1 MKKVIV
7 HILNT
12 VIIFSLVVLALTLK
26 TGGFSIPVISLSCH
40 HIQNPLIIFVL
51 FWIVRLILTRKQGT
65 SAIESRRKNLRV
77 AGKTGVIIALFWL
90 GSRIFP
96 PHFGNFSLYLPQ
108 ARYVPHPLMIFALSS
123 LFIAGI
129 AYLMYTLVKR
139 LLGETTAIIAMT
151 VFLFS
156 SLCRT
161 LGAGLFPS
169 YTIIILLL
177 GSAVH
182 LSRYFAPNVTAGAAS
197 GSEKSRARLRGH
209 IRPLITGLL
218 FLLSAL
224 LFRYFW
230 MGMSFKPQG
239 LWEMVLFKQRLTTAM
254 PLPGNH
260 LLWIV
265 PGVIILLRGRRRS
278 YLVVLLAVIFLWTFF
293 AADNNKLAAYLPM
306 VCCLSILMGACLSWL
321 VENKLTNRTVFDRNI
336 SFAVAAT
343 FFVLFYFNVNSQ
355 LTHWTGLSL
364 YEAENLPGYG
374 TIIQDR
380 NASGGAAV
388 LKEKD
393 AARKEATVIY
403 GPYHPFLSGE
413 YEATFRLLAG
423 DNTNPRQVAKIDVSS
438 DYGNIILATK
448 RIRGTDFSRK
458 GAYEDFSLR
467 FLLTERM
474 RLEFRVSSFAR
485 IDLTVDEVSMKLL
498 NRQELLSAPRHIP
511 ILMYHKV
518 GANAPTQWWVRTADF
533 REQMRALKKAG
544 YRSVHLKDIYN
555 HKMKKGNLPFHPV
568 VVTFD
573 DGYYN
578 FLTEAFPALEEQGF
592 TATLFIIT
600 GRTADTE
607 ARRMD
612 NSCDGGS
619 ESRHRAEYLIWPE
632 IVHLARQGVEIG
644 SHTITHPNLTRLEKA
659 DLEKEIRESK
669 TILENKLGMPVETF
683 CYPGGKRNGAVI
695 ETVKNAGCKAAVIV
709 YPGIENSE
717 TMDMFN
723 LKRICIRPGVSAEK
737 MLRMIAAR

>member
-12 VIIFSLVVLALTLK
+12 VIILSLVVLALTLK
-26 TGGFSIPVISLSCH
+26 TGGFSIPAISLSCH

-65 SAIESRRKNLRV
+65 SAIESRRRSLRIGGGTRVVVNL
-77 AGKTGVIIALFWL
+77 IALLWL

-96 PHFGNFSLYLPQ
+96 PHFESFSLYLPQ
-108 ARYVPHPLMIFALSS
+108 ARWMPHPLIMFALSS
-123 LFIAGI
+123 LLIAGI
-129 AYLMYTLVKR
+129 AYEMYTFVKR
-139 LLGETTAIIAMT
+139 LLGETTALIAVT
-151 VFLFS
+151 AFLFS
-156 SLCRT
+156 PLCRT
-161 LGAGLFPS
+161 PEAGLFPS
-169 YTIIILLL
+169 YTILLLLL
-177 GSAVH
+177 GAAVH
-182 LSRYFAPNVTAGAAS
+182 LSRYFARNAATGADPC
-197 GSEKSRARLRGH
+197 GGKS
-209 IRPLITGLL
+209 RPLIAGLL

-230 MGMSFKPQG
+230 IGTSFKPQG
-239 LWEMVLFKQRLTTAM
+239 LWEMALFKQRLTTAM

-265 PGVIILLRGRRRS
+265 PGVLIFFSKRRS
-278 YLVVLLAVIFLWTFF
+278 YLVVLLAATFLWTFF

-306 VCCLSILMGACLSWL
+306 VCCLSILMGACLGRL
-321 VENKLTNRTVFDRNI
+321 VENKFTNRTVFDRNI

-355 LTHWTGLSL
+355 LTHWTGLRL
-364 YEAENLPGYG
+364 YEAENLPSYG
-374 TIIQDR
+374 TPIQDR

-393 AARKEATVIY
+393 AARKEAILIY

-423 DNTNPRQVAKIDVSS
+423 DNSNPRQVAKIDVSS

-467 FLLTERM
+467 FLLTEHM
-474 RLEFRVSSFAR
+474 CLEFRVSSFAR
-485 IDLTVDEVSMKLL
+485 IDLTVDKVSMKLL

-511 ILMYHKV
+511 ILMYHKI
-518 GANAPTQWWVRTADF
+518 GTNAPTQWWVKTTDF
-533 REQMRALKKAG
+533 REQMTALKKAG

-555 HKMKKGNLPFHPV
+555 HKMKKRNLPFHPV

-578 FLTEAFPALEEQGF
+578 FLTEAFPALKKQGL
-592 TATLFIIT
+592 TATMFIIT
-600 GRTADTE
+600 GRTADTDT
-607 ARRMD
+607 RRMD
-612 NSCDGGS
+612 NSWDGES
-619 ESRHRAEYLIWPE
+619 ESRYRAEHLIWSE
-632 IVHLARQGVEIG
+632 IIHLAKQGIEIG
-644 SHTITHPNLTRLEKA
+644 SHTITHPNLTRLDKISME
-659 DLEKEIRESK
+659 EEINGSK
-669 TILENKLGMPVETF
+669 IILEDKIGMPVETF

-695 ETVKNAGCKAAVIV
+695 ETVKNSGCKAAVIV

-723 LKRICIRPGVSAEK
+723 LKRIAVRPGDNADK
-737 MLRMIAAR
+737 LLRKIAGR

>member
-1 MKKVIV
+1 
-7 HILNT
+7 
-12 VIIFSLVVLALTLK
+12 
-26 TGGFSIPVISLSCH
+26 
-40 HIQNPLIIFVL
+40 
-51 FWIVRLILTRKQGT
+51 
-65 SAIESRRKNLRV
+65 
-77 AGKTGVIIALFWL
+77 
-90 GSRIFP
+90 
-96 PHFGNFSLYLPQ
+96 
-108 ARYVPHPLMIFALSS
+108 
-123 LFIAGI
+123 
-129 AYLMYTLVKR
+129 MYTLVKR
-139 LLGETTAIIAMT
+139 LLGETTAIIAISA
-151 VFLFS
+151 FLFS
-156 SLCRT
+156 PLCRT
-161 LGAGLFPS
+161 PEAGLFPS
-169 YTIIILLL
+169 YIIILLLL

-182 LSRYFAPNVTAGAAS
+182 LSRYFAPNAATGADPD
-197 GSEKSRARLRGH
+197 GEKSQARLRGR
-209 IRPLITGLL
+209 IQPLIAGLL

-224 LFRYFW
+224 LFKCLW

-265 PGVIILLRGRRRS
+265 PGVIILFSKRRG
-278 YLVVLLAVIFLWTFF
+278 YLVVLLVVTFLWTFF

-306 VCCLSILMGACLSWL
+306 VCWLSILMGACLSWL
-321 VENKLTNRTVFDRNI
+321 VENKLTNKTVFDRNI
-336 SFAVAAT
+336 SFAVATT

-374 TIIQDR
+374 TLIQDR
-380 NASGGAAV
+380 NASGEAAV

-393 AARKEATVIY
+393 AARKEPTVIY

-423 DNTNPRQVAKIDVSS
+423 DNSNPKPAVKIDVSS

-474 RLEFRVSSFAR
+474 NLEFRVSSFAQV
-485 IDLTVDEVSMKLL
+485 DLAVDEVSIRLL
-498 NRQELLSAPRHIP
+498 NRQELLSAPRYIP

-518 GANAPTQWWVRTADF
+518 DLNAPTQWWVRTANF
-533 REQMRALKKAG
+533 RKQMTALKKAG
-544 YRSVHLKDIYN
+544 YRTVHLKDIYN

-568 VVTFD
+568 ALTFD

-578 FLTEAFPALEEQGF
+578 FLTEAFPALKKQGF

-600 GRTADTE
+600 GRTADTDT
-607 ARRMD
+607 RRMD
-612 NSCDGGS
+612 NSWDCES
-619 ESRHRAEYLIWPE
+619 ESRYRAEHLIWPE
-632 IVHLARQGVEIG
+632 IIHLARQGIEIG

-669 TILENKLGMPVETF
+669 TILEDKLGAPVETF
-683 CYPGGKRNGAVI
+683 CYPGGKRNGAVV
-695 ETVKNAGCKAAVIV
+695 ETVKNAGYKAAVIV
-709 YPGIENSE
+709 HPGIENSE

-723 LKRICIRPGVSAEK
+723 LKRICVRPRDDASRLLRKIAE
-737 MLRMIAAR
+737 R

>member
-12 VIIFSLVVLALTLK
+12 VIIFSLVVLGLTLK
-26 TGGFSIPVISLSCH
+26 TGGFSIPAISLSCH

-65 SAIESRRKNLRV
+65 SAIESRRKSLRV
-77 AGKTGVIIALFWL
+77 GEKTGVIVKLIALFWL

-96 PHFGNFSLYLPQ
+96 PHFESFSLYLPQ
-108 ARYVPHPLMIFALSS
+108 ARWMPHPLAVFALSS

-129 AYLMYTLVKR
+129 AYLMYILVKR
-139 LLGETTAIIAMT
+139 LLGETTAIIAIT
-151 VFLFS
+151 AFLFS
-156 SLCRT
+156 PLCRISE
-161 LGAGLFPS
+161 AGLFPS
-169 YTIIILLL
+169 YAIIILLL

-182 LSRYFAPNVTAGAAS
+182 LSRYFARNAATGADPD
-197 GSEKSRARLRGH
+197 GGKS
-209 IRPLITGLL
+209 RPLITGLL

-224 LFRYFW
+224 LFKCLW

-239 LWEMVLFKQRLTTAM
+239 LWEWVLFERRMTTAM

-306 VCCLSILMGACLSWL
+306 VCCLSILMGACLGWL
-321 VENKLTNRTVFDRNI
+321 MENKFTNRTVFDRNI
-336 SFAVAAT
+336 SFAVAGT
-343 FFVLFYFNVNSQ
+343 FFVLFYFHVNSQ

-364 YEAENLPGYG
+364 YEAENLPNYG
-374 TIIQDR
+374 SVIQDR
-380 NASGGAAV
+380 NASGGAAI
-388 LKEKD
+388 LKEKN
-393 AARKEATVIY
+393 AARKEAILIY

-413 YEATFRLLAG
+413 YEVTFRLLAG
-423 DNTNPRQVAKIDVSS
+423 DNSSPGQAAKIDVSS

-448 RIRGTDFSRK
+448 RIRGTDFSHK
-458 GAYEDFSLR
+458 GVYEDFSLR

-474 RLEFRVSSFAR
+474 HLEFRVSSFAR
-485 IDLTVDEVSMKLL
+485 IDLTVDEVSIRLL

-518 GANAPTQWWVRTADF
+518 GANAPTQWWVKTADF
-533 REQMRALKKAG
+533 REQMTAFKKAG

-555 HKMKKGNLPFHPV
+555 HKKKKRNLPFHPV

-578 FLTEAFPALEEQGF
+578 FLTEAFPALEEQGL
-592 TATLFIIT
+592 TATMFIIT
-600 GRTADTE
+600 GKTADTDT
-607 ARRMD
+607 RRMD
-612 NSCDGGS
+612 NSWDCES
-619 ESRHRAEYLIWPE
+619 ESRHRAEHLVWPE
-632 IVHLARQGVEIG
+632 IIHLARQGIEIG
-644 SHTITHPNLTRLEKA
+644 SHTITHPNLARLEKS

-669 TILENKLGMPVETF
+669 TILEDKLGMPVETF

-695 ETVKNAGCKAAVIV
+695 ETVKNSGCKAAVIV

-723 LKRICIRPGVSAEK
+723 LKRIAVRPGVSAEK
-737 MLRMIAAR
+737 LLRMIAAR